1 MSLEMRNNI
10 DKLINDLEEDNESL
24 EVISNNLKN
33 LEFILNRIVYLKSH
47 AINMVF
53 KDAVILKK
61 EQLEEKTIQ
70 RGIEVLKNLMEKSI
84 SQVLN

>member
-1 MSLEMRNNI
+1 MRNNI

>member
-61 EQLEEKTIQ
+61 E
-70 RGIEVLKNLMEKSI
+70 
-84 SQVLN
+84 

>member
-1 MSLEMRNNI
+1 MRNNI
-10 DKLINDLEEDNESL
+10 DKLIIDLEEDNESL
-24 EVISNNLKN
+24 DVITNNLTN

-61 EQLEEKTIQ
+61 EQLEERTI
-70 RGIEVLKNLMEKSI
+70 
-84 SQVLN
+84 